1 MNKHRIYTYKKIER
15 HALEKYLTELFD
27 ELMFHNDFDG
37 YVLTYD
43 ENVQDQR
50 IMANRIMLNSMI
62 HVNIIRIRS
71 KNERQILT
79 IRNLADLFIYSFVLP
94 SLNGATR

>member
-1 MNKHRIYTYKKIER
+1 MYKKIER
-15 HALEKYLTELFD
+15 HALEKYLTELFGD
-27 ELMFHNDFDG
+27 LIFHDDFDR

-50 IMANRIMLNSMI
+50 IMANRITLNSMI
-62 HVNIIRIRS
+62 YVNIIHIKL

-79 IRNLADLFIYSFVLP
+79 IRK
-94 SLNGATR
+94 